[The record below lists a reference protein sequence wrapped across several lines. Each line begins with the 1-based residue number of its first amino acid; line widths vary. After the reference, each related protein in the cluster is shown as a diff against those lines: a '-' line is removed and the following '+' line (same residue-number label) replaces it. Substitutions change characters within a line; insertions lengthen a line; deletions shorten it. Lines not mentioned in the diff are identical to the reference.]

1 MKYINKAKA
10 VNFNIET
17 YGSWEMTF
25 AVDPVQSNDACY

>member
-1 MKYINKAKA
+1 MKTIMKYINKAKA

-25 AVDPVQSNDACY
+25 AVDPVQL